1 MQMQQL
7 TIGDFRREALS
18 AELGRTF
25 ITLDVHITCFQH
37 VRRDAARRM
46 GLSATYCKNFKETIE
61 VEPGNAMLSD

>member
-1 MQMQQL
+1 
-7 TIGDFRREALS
+7 LS